1 MVSGKNCLT
10 DNKEHAGLSNLSEK
24 WDNMSNTNI
33 PMNDLTRQYRVH
45 SQTLEAAA
53 LEVMRS
59 GWWLNGPKTKEFC
72 STFAA
77 SLGVNHCIGVGN
89 GTDALELAIR
99 ALLNEARDNQQVFL
113 PAPEIITVA
122 NAGGYTTTACYLTG
136 CTPVFVDIN
145 AGDQL
150 ISLPSVVAALSE
162 NTLAVVATHLYG
174 GLVDIS
180 ALRLALNEAGYSY
193 VAIIEDC
200 AQAHGLVDGAIR
212 SGAAGT
218 ISTFSFYPT
227 KNLGALGDAGAIVTN
242 SDALAARVRS
252 LHQYGWERKYHI
264 DGASGRNSRM
274 DELQAAL
281 LSKLL
286 PFLSENNSRRVAI
299 LQAYQDALP
308 RGVEMVCNKR
318 ATVAHLAVLLTNDR
332 KQLQHHM
339 NAHGVSTD
347 IHYPVLDCDQKG
359 WQDLPMRI
367 GPLGLDVSRKS
378 VASILTIPCFP
389 TMTSNE
395 IEVVCKALSS
405 YDA

>member
-10 DNKEHAGLSNLSEK
+10 DNKQHAGLSNLSEK

-162 NTLAVVATHLYG
+162 NTLAVVATICMADLSISLPYG
-174 GLVDIS
+174 
-180 ALRLALNEAGYSY
+180 
-193 VAIIEDC
+193 
-200 AQAHGLVDGAIR
+200 
-212 SGAAGT
+212 
-218 ISTFSFYPT
+218 
-227 KNLGALGDAGAIVTN
+227 
-242 SDALAARVRS
+242 S
-252 LHQYGWERKYHI
+252 L
-264 DGASGRNSRM
+264 
-274 DELQAAL
+274 
-281 LSKLL
+281 
-286 PFLSENNSRRVAI
+286 
-299 LQAYQDALP
+299 
-308 RGVEMVCNKR
+308 
-318 ATVAHLAVLLTNDR
+318 
-332 KQLQHHM
+332 
-339 NAHGVSTD
+339 
-347 IHYPVLDCDQKG
+347 
-359 WQDLPMRI
+359 
-367 GPLGLDVSRKS
+367 
-378 VASILTIPCFP
+378 
-389 TMTSNE
+389 
-395 IEVVCKALSS
+395 
-405 YDA
+405 